1 MITGGKPTQQYS
13 QTSEGAHRM
22 STLRWKA
29 TTLINNIWT
38 SAVLAV
44 LVGVV
49 ISVLGDI
56 FIGADSLSKGL
67 KDYSW
72 PILVALYLFFFV
84 TRIPKH
90 K

>member
-1 MITGGKPTQQYS
+1 MDRL
-13 QTSEGAHRM
+13 H
-22 STLRWKA
+22 WKA
-29 TTLINNIWT
+29 TTITNNIWT

-49 ISVLGDI
+49 ISALGDI
-56 FIGADSLSKGL
+56 FPGADLTNKFL
-67 KDYSW
+67 RDYFWS
-72 PILVALYLFFFV
+72 ILVTLYLFFFV